1 MTRSSINRRARS
13 QFILAQRHLNSI
25 ALNAY
30 SVSGLFRLEFQTG
43 VLFFLLLVLC
53 PSAGFYADTLFVLQ
67 SIPDFV
73 AFDYEI
79 LGNQHEFAL
88 INTD

>member
-1 MTRSSINRRARS
+1 MPTV
-13 QFILAQRHLNSI
+13 FLASL
-25 ALNAY
+25 
-30 SVSGLFRLEFQTG
+30 GLSFRLEYF
-43 VLFFLLLVLC
+43 FFLLLVLC

-79 LGNQHEFAL
+79 LGNQHELAL